1 MGCTEKIG
9 SVPFASLLATVICL
23 VGIGVFCGT
32 LYQALHIFLVQ
43 IVDELFH
50 FKVGWLEVLQV
61 VFIVIA
67 VAMGV
72 LSIILLVFG
81 ILATGD
87 TRKNVY
93 SGAKCI
99 MGGRIMAAFFLCLSY
114 LLNIFWMGI
123 ISFGVIPI
131 IMYVSVS
138 SICNHYVYG
147 KEANNITYCFDLV
160 NYGLFVKGSHSSGS
174 SNIVS
179 KVCPPT
185 NLPRFCQRVEESG
198 QLFCVSY
205 AGSFLI
211 SLAMI
216 HFMIILSS
224 NYTRIKISKELTEYR
239 ETIEQGDLEFCSIV
253 KSKSSLGTLKPAT
266 ETLDLED
273 NATRLT
279 LMNSEM

>member
-1 MGCTEKIG
+1 MGCSEKIG
-9 SVPFASLLATVICL
+9 SIPFASLIATIICL
-23 VGIGVFCGT
+23 AGIGVFCGT

-43 IVDELFH
+43 IVDELFK

-72 LSIILLVFG
+72 LAVLLLIFG

-99 MGGRIMAAFFLCLSY
+99 LGGRVMAAFFLVLSY
-114 LLNIFWMGI
+114 VLNIVWMCI
-123 ISFGVIPI
+123 ISLGVIPI
-131 IMYVSVS
+131 ILYVSIS
-138 SICNHYVYG
+138 SICDHHVYG
-147 KEANNITYCFDLV
+147 KRATNITYCFDLS
-160 NYGLFVKGSHSSGS
+160 NYGLFLKDNHSPGS
-174 SNIVS
+174 SSIVS
-179 KVCPPT
+179 KVCSPT
-185 NLPRFCQRVEESG
+185 NLYRLCDRVGESG
-198 QLFCVSY
+198 SLFCVSY
-205 AGSFLI
+205 VGSFLI

-239 ETIEQGDLEFCSIV
+239 ETIDQGDLEFCSIV
-253 KSKSSLGTLKPAT
+253 KSKSNLGTSGISNKSA
-266 ETLDLED
+266 E
-273 NATRLT
+273 
-279 LMNSEM
+279 

>member
-99 MGGRIMAAFFLCLSY
+99 MGGRIMAAFFFVSILSPEY
-114 LLNIFWMGI
+114 LLDGNYILW
-123 ISFGVIPI
+123 
-131 IMYVSVS
+131 
-138 SICNHYVYG
+138 CNSDHHV
-147 KEANNITYCFDLV
+147 
-160 NYGLFVKGSHSSGS
+160 
-174 SNIVS
+174 
-179 KVCPPT
+179 
-185 NLPRFCQRVEESG
+185 CQR
-198 QLFCVSY
+198 F
-205 AGSFLI
+205 
-211 SLAMI
+211 I
-216 HFMIILSS
+216 HL
-224 NYTRIKISKELTEYR
+224 
-239 ETIEQGDLEFCSIV
+239 
-253 KSKSSLGTLKPAT
+253 
-266 ETLDLED
+266 
-273 NATRLT
+273 
-279 LMNSEM
+279 